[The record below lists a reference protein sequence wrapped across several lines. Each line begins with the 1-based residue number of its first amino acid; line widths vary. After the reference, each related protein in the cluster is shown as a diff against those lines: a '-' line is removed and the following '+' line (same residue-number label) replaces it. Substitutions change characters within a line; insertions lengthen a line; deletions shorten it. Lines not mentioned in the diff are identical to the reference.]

1 MFADI
6 ILPVPFDTFT
16 YAVPKDMEC
25 RVARGC
31 RVVVPFG
38 AKKTHIGVVEKLH
51 DDAPVG
57 VVIKEVSEVLDVAP
71 SVSGEQIEFWK
82 WMADY
87 YICSL
92 GEVYKAALPGGM
104 KQEEGGAKKKKKE
117 SLFADCEGL
126 VNTLNPSQQKAFDE
140 ICKSFTDKDITLLHG
155 VTSSGKTEV
164 YIHLINKCLTEGKQ
178 VLYLLPEIA
187 LTTQI
192 TERLKKVFGDRL
204 GVYHSKFT
212 DNARVEVYKRQ
223 LSDNPYDI
231 ILGVRSSVFLP
242 FRNLG
247 LVIIDEEHET
257 SYKQQDPAPRY
268 HARGAAIMLARQL
281 GAKTLL
287 GTATPSIESYSNARN
302 GRYGYVEL
310 TQRYKDMKLPEICTV
325 DIKRLKHQKRM
336 KGAFSQTLVEEIGR
350 ALANKEQV
358 ILFQN
363 RRGYSP
369 FIECKNCGWVP
380 RCEHCDVSLTYHKR
394 TGMLSCHYCGHT
406 YGIPVR
412 CPQCEEGE
420 FMSVGLGTEKVE
432 DEIKKLFPDAVTQ
445 RMDLDTARTRSAYER
460 IISEFAD
467 HKSDILIG
475 TQMVSKGLD
484 FDNVS
489 VVGILDADTMLN
501 MPDFRSHERAFH
513 VIAQVAGRAGR
524 KNHAGKVVLQTRSAD
539 SDIITQVVANDY
551 VSMYNNQMAER
562 RLFRYPPFHRLI
574 YVYMKHRDNQ
584 RVEQLAS
591 IMADRLRLVFGD
603 RVLGPDCPPVGRV
616 QSLFIRKIILKIEI
630 GASIYK
636 VRTLLKDI
644 RREILS
650 LPLANSLN
658 IYFDVD
664 PM

>member
-1 MFADI
+1 
-6 ILPVPFDTFT
+6 
-16 YAVPKDMEC
+16 
-25 RVARGC
+25 
-31 RVVVPFG
+31 
-38 AKKTHIGVVEKLH
+38 
-51 DDAPVG
+51 
-57 VVIKEVSEVLDVAP
+57 
-71 SVSGEQIEFWK
+71 
-82 WMADY
+82 
-87 YICSL
+87 
-92 GEVYKAALPGGM
+92 
-104 KQEEGGAKKKKKE
+104 
-117 SLFADCEGL
+117 
-126 VNTLNPSQQKAFDE
+126 
-140 ICKSFTDKDITLLHG
+140 
-155 VTSSGKTEV
+155 
-164 YIHLINKCLTEGKQ
+164 
-178 VLYLLPEIA
+178 
-187 LTTQI
+187 
-192 TERLKKVFGDRL
+192 
-204 GVYHSKFT
+204 
-212 DNARVEVYKRQ
+212 
-223 LSDNPYDI
+223 
-231 ILGVRSSVFLP
+231 
-242 FRNLG
+242 
-247 LVIIDEEHET
+247 
-257 SYKQQDPAPRY
+257 
-268 HARGAAIMLARQL
+268 
-281 GAKTLL
+281 
-287 GTATPSIESYSNARN
+287 
-302 GRYGYVEL
+302 
-310 TQRYKDMKLPEICTV
+310 
-325 DIKRLKHQKRM
+325 
-336 KGAFSQTLVEEIGR
+336 
-350 ALANKEQV
+350 
-358 ILFQN
+358 
-363 RRGYSP
+363 
-369 FIECKNCGWVP
+369 
-380 RCEHCDVSLTYHKR
+380 
-394 TGMLSCHYCGHT
+394 
-406 YGIPVR
+406 
-412 CPQCEEGE
+412 
-420 FMSVGLGTEKVE
+420 MSVGLGTEKVE

-591 IMADRLRLVFGD
+591 VMADRLRLVFGD